1 MVTKERTHRTVV
13 KSRSKNRPFSWTD
26 KQKEA
31 HEGNKPGFKTQLVL
45 SENRPEFPV
54 SKEASLKFRL
64 NLFLVNVGVLVQV
77 HNKRG
82 DSICVQTIC
91 KLFIK
96 NFWSQTIDR
105 EKLFFFFDTYTKN
118 YAELDRTFPF
128 PFDLV
133 HGEYLNRKEEIEKL
147 RKQGVE
153 ELVQILKS
161 EPTNAV

>member
-1 MVTKERTHRTVV
+1 MVTEARTHRTVV

-31 HEGNKPGFKTQLVL
+31 HEGNKPGFINQLVL
-45 SENRPEFPV
+45 GETPTEFPV

-82 DSICVQTIC
+82 DSICVETIC

-96 NFWSQTIDR
+96 SFWSYTVGR
-105 EKLFFFFDTYTKN
+105 EKLFFFFDTYTRN
-118 YAELDRTFPF
+118 YAELDKTFPF
-128 PFDLV
+128 PYDLRL
-133 HGEYLNRKEEIEKL
+133 GC
-147 RKQGVE
+147 
-153 ELVQILKS
+153 
-161 EPTNAV
+161 